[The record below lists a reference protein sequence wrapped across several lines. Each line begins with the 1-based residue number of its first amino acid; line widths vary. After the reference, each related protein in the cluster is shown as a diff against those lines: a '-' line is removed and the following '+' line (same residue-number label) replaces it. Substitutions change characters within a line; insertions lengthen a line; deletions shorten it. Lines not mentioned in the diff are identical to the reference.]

1 METTNT
7 VSVTDKT
14 QLIYLTSKGIKPLKA
29 ERNNKIVQ
37 VTYLNDENFKKAMLD
52 FMVDEE
58 FKNYK
63 MAEKTVEQL
72 LRTTV

>member
-7 VSVTDKT
+7 VSITDKT
-14 QLIYLTSKGIKPLKA
+14 QLVYLTSKGVKPIKA
-29 ERNNKIVQ
+29 ERDNKVVK
-37 VTYLNDENFKKAMLD
+37 VTYLNDENFKKITLD

-58 FKNYK
+58 FKSYK